1 MILGIILTG
10 AILSL
15 ILLYI
20 LYLVDQSGSV
30 EKELA
35 KLIVHID
42 KHSDDVKAH
51 LSETI
56 NNARDSLERFSNLE
70 NLTEHEFAKEEQ
82 IIKDLISELSSAK
95 MALAKA

>member
-42 KHSDDVKAH
+42 KHADDVKAH
-51 LSETI
+51 LSDTVK
-56 NNARDSLERFSNLE
+56 NARDSLERFSNLE
-70 NLTEHEFAKEEQ
+70 NLTEYEFAKEEQ
-82 IIKDLISELSSAK
+82 IIKDLIDELSSAK
-95 MALAKA
+95 MTLAKA

>member
-1 MILGIILTG
+1 MFLTVILSG
-10 AILSL
+10 AILSF

-30 EKELA
+30 EKKLS

-56 NNARDSLERFSNLE
+56 AQARDSLERFSKLE
-70 NLTEHEFAKEEQ
+70 NLTESEFIKEEK

-95 MALAKA
+95 VTLAKA